1 MAARN
6 FDACLK
12 LTLQFEGGYSD
23 HPADP
28 GGATNLGITRRTL
41 AAWRG
46 RPVTKAEVRALT
58 CEEAAKIYRRNYWD
72 AVRGDELPEG
82 IDAAVFDHAVNS
94 GPRAAARMLQE
105 SLRLKPDG
113 VIGAGTLALVRVT
126 PRENLLH
133 DLLRRRRGFLQR
145 LRTFRIFG
153 RGWTRRLLAV
163 ERACFAMI
171 GNSAINNSTRKGAR
185 T

>member
-46 RPVTKAEVRALT
+46 CPVSKSDVRMLKR
-58 CEEAAKIYRRNYWD
+58 EEAAKIYRSNYWD
-72 AVRGDELPEG
+72 AVRGDDLPEG

-94 GPRAAARMLQE
+94 GPRAAARLLQKA
-105 SLRLKPDG
+105 LGLKADG
-113 VIGAGTLALVRVT
+113 VIGAGSLALVRVT
-126 PRENLLH
+126 PRENLLR

-145 LRTFRIFG
+145 LRTFSIFG

-163 ERACFAMI
+163 ERACLGMI
-171 GNSAINNSTRKGAR
+171 GNSATNNSTRKGAR
-185 T
+185 I